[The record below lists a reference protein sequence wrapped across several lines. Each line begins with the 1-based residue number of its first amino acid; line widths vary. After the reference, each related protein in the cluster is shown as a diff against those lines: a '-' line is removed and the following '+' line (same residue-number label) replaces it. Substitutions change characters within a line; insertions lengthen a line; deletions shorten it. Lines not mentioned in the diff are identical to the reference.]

1 MEFPI
6 SNAPSLSNQTGQSQN
21 NSSISQ
27 VSVGSN
33 ALQGDASTTVNLVAD
48 TGDSGGEQQHNR
60 LGAQFEQ
67 AVSAQETLNDMQ
79 PKGRRV
85 DINFNSELNKLLLQ
99 VVDTRTDE
107 VVETIPPETLVRHL
121 KDQVAPPET
130 LEETLN
136 ASSAVDKEV

>member
-21 NSSISQ
+21 NPSISQ

>member
-6 SNAPSLSNQTGQSQN
+6 SNTPSLSNQTGQNQN